1 MLCRKWMLLDNK
13 LTHAHFFPSLNSA
26 FLLLCDVKTPQ
37 SFHSNG
43 VKTYRHTGLNQLMN
57 PQNQKSFY
65 LSHTSNICDLTQWIT
80 GQQSESHPKVLFFKL
95 YHLFLFSAMKNCRIL
110 NSKCTYNALKWT
122 FSSPQHIRKYNIN
135 HFHSSCSLKNKYK

>member
-1 MLCRKWMLLDNK
+1 MLLDNK

-65 LSHTSNICDLTQWIT
+65 LSHTSNICDLT
-80 GQQSESHPKVLFFKL
+80 
-95 YHLFLFSAMKNCRIL
+95 
-110 NSKCTYNALKWT
+110 
-122 FSSPQHIRKYNIN
+122 
-135 HFHSSCSLKNKYK
+135 